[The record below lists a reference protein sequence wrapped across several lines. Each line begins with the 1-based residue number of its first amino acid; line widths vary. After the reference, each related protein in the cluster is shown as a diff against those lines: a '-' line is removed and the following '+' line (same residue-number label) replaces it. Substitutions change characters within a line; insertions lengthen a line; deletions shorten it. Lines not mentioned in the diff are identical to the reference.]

1 MPDGKHQEAEVSDYA
16 YRLFRDME
24 GNDAPLPE
32 YFVDAQCLSPNDHLE
47 MQAALQDYVDSSI
60 SKTINIPED
69 FSFRPFADV
78 YMKAYDLRCKGCT
91 TFRPNPIRGSVLE
104 VKKTDSSAGLQ
115 NNSNVVSLKD
125 AVPRDMSFRACPKCG
140 TNALRH
146 QENCDSCTSCGYSKC
161 S

>member
-60 SKTINIPED
+60 SKTINILHSEGEGAERYCC
-69 FSFRPFADV
+69 SLQRE
-78 YMKAYDLRCKGCT
+78 CT
-91 TFRPNPIRGSVLE
+91 G
-104 VKKTDSSAGLQ
+104 
-115 NNSNVVSLKD
+115 
-125 AVPRDMSFRACPKCG
+125 
-140 TNALRH
+140 
-146 QENCDSCTSCGYSKC
+146 
-161 S
+161 